1 MKSVYLV
8 RHCDYDNPMN
18 IIPGRLPLPLSNQGK
33 KQAEKLALY
42 FEGKKIQKV
51 YSSAVQRCKETAQ
64 IISQGKI
71 PVVFDKRLLESITAY
86 QGYSFGNKPLDWKE
100 FHKHRDELGG
110 ESYVDIWNRAES
122 FLHEIVQKDE
132 GNIVICSHGD
142 ELFIM
147 YLILSKKPVPDLE
160 ILDLEDVL
168 DSKDYQPRSS
178 VRELIVEGV
187 RVIRAKQIITQKDLK
202 IFSKLGYD

>member
-1 MKSVYLV
+1 M
-8 RHCDYDNPMN
+8 
-18 IIPGRLPLPLSNQGK
+18 
-33 KQAEKLALY
+33 
-42 FEGKKIQKV
+42 
-51 YSSAVQRCKETAQ
+51 
-64 IISQGKI
+64 
-71 PVVFDKRLLESITAY
+71 
-86 QGYSFGNKPLDWKE
+86 
-100 FHKHRDELGG
+100 
-110 ESYVDIWNRAES
+110 
-122 FLHEIVQKDE
+122 QKDE